1 MDGANFQEIDFAA
14 YLFGMFFSGGFMMA
28 AYGVFAAI
36 KSVKGS
42 EIPVAIVALMLG
54 YLWWSG
60 ENINPLTYF
69 F

>member
-1 MDGANFQEIDFAA
+1 
-14 YLFGMFFSGGFMMA
+14 MMA
-28 AYGVFAAI
+28 AYGAFAAI

-42 EIPVAIVALMLG
+42 EIPVAIVAVMLG

-60 ENINPLTYF
+60 EIINPVSYF